1 MNLTNPDFALGDV
14 ESLVFDAWPQIRST
28 SDTWVGRTYFSF
40 EAFIWTHALRSLE
53 IEPRIIVHRIGCK
66 TATA

>member
-14 ESLVFDAWPQIRST
+14 ESLVFDAWAQIRFT

-40 EAFIWTHALRSLE
+40 EAFI
-53 IEPRIIVHRIGCK
+53 
-66 TATA
+66 